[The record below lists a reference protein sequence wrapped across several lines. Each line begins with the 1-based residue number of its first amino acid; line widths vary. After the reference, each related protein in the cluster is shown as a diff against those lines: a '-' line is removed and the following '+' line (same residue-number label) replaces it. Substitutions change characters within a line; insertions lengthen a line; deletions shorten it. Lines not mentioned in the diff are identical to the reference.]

1 MNAGISFHKN
11 YDVTSYF
18 TALHVN
24 ELYKVLGKGNI
35 FADLSLRIKKYVGC
49 LLCFGKICN
58 WCISYKAR
66 KGLQSKLHF

>member
-49 LLCFGKICN
+49 LLCFGKI
-58 WCISYKAR
+58 
-66 KGLQSKLHF
+66 